1 MTRLPRVRDLQ
12 PDSVGEGY
20 FLCARKDSR
29 VTRGGEPWL
38 QVMLQDA
45 SGEIAGKIFGPDRE
59 RLAGE
64 FDAGEFVLVR
74 GRVNRHAGRLELLIT
89 SIRRV
94 NPVQDRAMGFR
105 EDSCIPSAPRPIDE
119 MWRELS
125 DLIAAVADPPLRV
138 LLQRIAADYESQLR
152 VWPAGQTVHHA
163 YRGGLLEHILQVARV
178 GRTLAEAYGADADL
192 VVAGAVLHDA
202 GKLREL
208 DYDLVTS
215 YSREGNLVGHIGL
228 GLLMVREAA
237 AGISGLSTE
246 RLGEVE
252 HLIASHHGARELGAL
267 VEPKTI
273 EALILAAA
281 DELDA
286 TIHQVRRHLAED
298 ESEGEFT
305 AYHSRLKR
313 AFLKPG
319 G

>member
-192 VVAGAVLHDA
+192 VVAGEVLHDA
-202 GKLREL
+202 G
-208 DYDLVTS
+208 
-215 YSREGNLVGHIGL
+215 
-228 GLLMVREAA
+228 
-237 AGISGLSTE
+237 
-246 RLGEVE
+246 
-252 HLIASHHGARELGAL
+252 
-267 VEPKTI
+267 
-273 EALILAAA
+273 
-281 DELDA
+281 
-286 TIHQVRRHLAED
+286 
-298 ESEGEFT
+298 
-305 AYHSRLKR
+305 
-313 AFLKPG
+313 
-319 G
+319 